1 MRYSIKEEDI
11 IIKKT
16 YESFTPCRIFKKDGD
31 LFCMYT
37 KQALCRKSV
46 SLYVDDADLYKTLG
60 GRCGDYTENFGVHDY
75 PSWFSLTRIPT
86 YVMPFYRENYSS
98 RSRRDGFKDYQVV
111 VENKLD
117 GDRLV
122 VDVEQVHFETSQKG
136 LTKVVSV
143 NYEYYKSWNFNVD
156 INKAEEQYEFL
167 FDTISK
173 RMEIDGSDSA
183 VNLAKQLLHPSDK
196 DSHIV
201 QLAKSQDCYF
211 ILNLW
216 DYVKGIAKL
225 PTLKKCRMIEG
236 DYSYSNIDY
245 IPSLLYAYEEDKVE
259 LSHSEQY
266 KIADE
271 LNGEEGFL
279 NGSADRDWAEREL
292 KKIRIKWF
300 ENGIMNLRRDA
311 INQEKDTYN
320 NVPNR
325 KRRRRK

>member
-46 SLYVDDADLYKTLG
+46 SLYVDDVDLYKTLG

-122 VDVEQVHFETSQKG
+122 
-136 LTKVVSV
+136 
-143 NYEYYKSWNFNVD
+143 
-156 INKAEEQYEFL
+156 
-167 FDTISK
+167 
-173 RMEIDGSDSA
+173 DS
-183 VNLAKQLLHPSDK
+183 NAKFPH
-196 DSHIV
+196 
-201 QLAKSQDCYF
+201 
-211 ILNLW
+211 
-216 DYVKGIAKL
+216 
-225 PTLKKCRMIEG
+225 
-236 DYSYSNIDY
+236 
-245 IPSLLYAYEEDKVE
+245 
-259 LSHSEQY
+259 
-266 KIADE
+266 
-271 LNGEEGFL
+271 
-279 NGSADRDWAEREL
+279 
-292 KKIRIKWF
+292 
-300 ENGIMNLRRDA
+300 ENN
-311 INQEKDTYN
+311 
-320 NVPNR
+320 
-325 KRRRRK
+325 